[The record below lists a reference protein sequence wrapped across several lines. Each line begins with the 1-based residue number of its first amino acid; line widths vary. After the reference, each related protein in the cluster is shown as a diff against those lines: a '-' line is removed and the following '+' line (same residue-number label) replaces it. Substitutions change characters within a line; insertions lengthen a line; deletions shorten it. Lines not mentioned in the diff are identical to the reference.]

1 MRLENFERKKS
12 RKHKYRGDLPA
23 NLAESIPRVAACGG
37 GDARATCACRPGIAA
52 APCSALVAPFWRAPG
67 ERHGAPLRYPTIRG
81 TTLGIADDTRIP
93 PAAASDRPD
102 TMGGSCLVPVMHW
115 TSARRA
121 CGGVCAPLR
130 HSRSHGF
137 CARCEQRRALD
148 AQVCC
153 EAPFLAQPALCM
165 HTPRAH
171 YPAVRLERTDHGR
184 LPFLACTRC
193 PLFRS
198 PPVVFGKVDTGV
210 LCPSYFRTHHTVCL
224 SQHPVNDTWVLR
236 IAVAWS
242 LCALT
247 MFHQDL
253 FLCVLR
259 TVMSFAPGH
268 IERTPLPVCVAPS
281 YGLCAHSF
289 HGFVSRPSA
298 SCALLLPS
306 SFEAAHTDA

>member
-1 MRLENFERKKS
+1 MFGPCHALDQR
-12 RKHKYRGDLPA
+12 
-23 NLAESIPRVAACGG
+23 AEGLRWCV
-37 GDARATCACRPGIAA
+37 
-52 APCSALVAPFWRAPG
+52 CSAPAQPFR
-67 ERHGAPLRYPTIRG
+67 
-81 TTLGIADDTRIP
+81 
-93 PAAASDRPD
+93 
-102 TMGGSCLVPVMHW
+102 
-115 TSARRA
+115 
-121 CGGVCAPLR
+121 
-130 HSRSHGF
+130 HGF
-137 CARCEQRRALD
+137 CARCEQGRALD

-171 YPAVRLERTDHGR
+171 YPAVRLERKDHGR

-224 SQHPVNDTWVLR
+224 SQHPVNNTWVLR
-236 IAVAWS
+236 ITVAWS

-259 TVMSFAPGH
+259 TAMSFAPGH
-268 IERTPLPVCVAPS
+268 IERTPRPAWVAPS
-281 YGLCAHSF
+281 YGLCAHSLR
-289 HGFVSRPSA
+289 GFVSRPSA
-298 SCALLLPS
+298 SCALLSPS